1 MSFRKQNLNVTPK
14 NSSKSGFTS
23 YDDVYAIIKDT
34 IDESSE
40 FYELEP
46 ALVLSVLLD
55 PKDFP
60 KIEGPNNIGKIPD
73 YSYMGTIKARFL
85 ESQKR
90 GDSIA
95 GFIKPLSPHIIA
107 YPIQGEIVN
116 VALHAKQ
123 LYYYNPLN
131 LHNKANMN
139 VTNIQNTDGKVSAEA
154 TEFNRSI
161 FPEHGDV
168 VLNGRFGNGLKLGS
182 DPSYQYPDIKISNN
196 QSVPP
201 PKKLDDYYPHAQ
213 NMNADGSSIF
223 MTSGPIRKEDH
234 IIPAALSTSTPDVL
248 DGDMVTINSDKLVF
262 NAKGNSRQKGNNGD
276 IHMFSSKNCN
286 LVANNEINL
295 ELGVGSFGR
304 ITLGDPESV
313 NPILKGNQTETLL
326 NDILSSISK
335 FSNSLSTVTGVAEVA
350 TAAKIMLKEINNL
363 KDNDLPQI
371 KSDMVFIGEN
381 FSDEITEI
389 NEVVAE
395 PQQIFRT
402 SGVQG

>member
-1 MSFRKQNLNVTPK
+1 MAFRKQNSNVIPK
-14 NSSKSGFTS
+14 DSNKSGFTS

-34 IDESSE
+34 IDEGSE

-46 ALVLSVLLD
+46 AVVLNVLLD

-95 GFIKPLSPHIIA
+95 GFVKPLSPHIIA

-116 VALHAKQ
+116 VALHANQ

-131 LHNKANMN
+131 LHNNVNMN
-139 VTNIQNTDGKVSAEA
+139 VTNIQNTDGKVTVEA
-154 TEFNRSI
+154 TEFNRPILS
-161 FPEHGDV
+161 EHGDV
-168 VLNGRFGNGLKLGS
+168 VLNGRFGHGLKLGS
-182 DPSYQYPDIKISNN
+182 DPSYQYPDIKITNN
-196 QSVPP
+196 QSNPP

-213 NMNADGSSIF
+213 NLNADGSSIF
-223 MTSGPIRKEDH
+223 MTSGPIRKGDH
-234 IIPAALSTSTPDVL
+234 IVPAAFSPSTPEVL

-262 NAKGNSRQKGNNGD
+262 NAKGDSKQSGNNGD

-295 ELGVGSFGR
+295 ELGIGSFGR

-313 NPILKGNQTETLL
+313 NPILKGNQTEDLL

-335 FSNSLSTVTGVAEVA
+335 FGKSLSKVTGVSEVA
-350 TAAKIMLKEINNL
+350 TAAQIMLEEINIL
-363 KDNDLPQI
+363 KNNDLPQI
-371 KSDMVFIGEN
+371 KSDIVFIGEN

-389 NEVVAE
+389 NEVDASSEAIVAG
-395 PQQIFRT
+395 
-402 SGVQG
+402 GVRG